1 LNYFAHA
8 YAALQQPT
16 LDGYYLAGLATPDW
30 LNVTARRVKCRS
42 RHAEPY
48 VDHTDPQLAALAQGV
63 RQHHADDGAFHELAA
78 FNELSLEFARRIRN
92 SLGDSTGMRP
102 WFVGHVLVEL
112 LLDWALITD
121 SPKLLDDY
129 YSAMATIDAPR
140 VAAGIERFCGQS
152 PGELAWFIGRF
163 LEVRFLADYADNSRL
178 CYRLNQVLSRVN
190 LPELPPEFA
199 GILPEMRNLVLSR
212 RYELVVSGFAL

>member
-8 YAALQQPT
+8 YAALEQPT

-48 VDHTDPQLAALAQGV
+48 LDHADPQLAALARGV
-63 RQHHADDGAFHELAA
+63 QQHHADDGAFHELPA
-78 FNELSLEFARRIRN
+78 FNELSLEFARQIRET
-92 SLGDSTGMRP
+92 LGDTTGMRP

-112 LLDWALITD
+112 LLDWALIAD
-121 SPKLLDDY
+121 SPALLDQY
-129 YSAMATIDAPR
+129 YRAMSKIDAPR
-140 VAAGIERFCGQS
+140 VAAAIEEFCGQS

-163 LEVRFLADYADNSRL
+163 REVRFLADYADDGRL
-178 CYRLNQVLSRVN
+178 CYRMNQVLSRVG
-190 LPELPPEFA
+190 LPELPAEFA
-199 GILPEMRNLVLSR
+199 EILPGMRK
-212 RYELVVSGFAL
+212 LVVARRQELLLW